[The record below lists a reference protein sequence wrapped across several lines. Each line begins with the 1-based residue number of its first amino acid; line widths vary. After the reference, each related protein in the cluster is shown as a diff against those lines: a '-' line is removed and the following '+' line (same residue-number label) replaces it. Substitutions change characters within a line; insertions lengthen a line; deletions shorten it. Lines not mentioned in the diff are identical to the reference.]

1 VRLLTG
7 TQFQKLYNMKGIET
21 NGKISILKN
30 LPNTLNTP
38 DGLMLNFNK
47 LPKKEL
53 EALGYYDFIKPS
65 IDNQTQSLGNVY
77 FDKKKKVFTREII
90 DFDFNTVNTDED
102 GVETPAYDLAAK
114 KVQIIAT
121 LKGMCGSMLSGTDW
135 QVTRLAERGIEIDTE
150 VASKRQ
156 SILDKCDSKELEV
169 KALTSYVDALKYNT
183 SFYTEQVDENG
194 DVIVDEMGMPI
205 LAI

>member
-1 VRLLTG
+1 MVG
-7 TQFQKLYNMKGIET
+7 KEI
-21 NGKISILKN
+21 NGKIVITKN
-30 LPNTLNTP
+30 LPESIEV
-38 DGLMLNFNK
+38 DGGTMHGFNK
-47 LPKKEL
+47 QSKEFI
-53 EALGYYDFIKPS
+53 ESHGYYPVVKPS
-65 IDNQTQSLGNVY
+65 IDSETQSLGNVY

-194 DVIVDEMGMPI
+194 DVVVDEMGMPI